1 MLTLAHNAGTKV
13 LWVGS
18 PPMGSSAFGAAMNSI
33 NAVVQHEV
41 QTHRDALFVPS
52 APLAALG
59 GRYRASAIINNHVQV
74 IREPDGIHI
83 NTTGSQLLALFVL
96 RTLSQQFGVPTT
108 PAIGMAL
115 R

>member
-1 MLTLAHNAGTKV
+1 
-13 LWVGS
+13 
-18 PPMGSSAFGAAMNSI
+18 MGSSAFGAAMSSI
-33 NAVVQHEV
+33 NTVIQREV
-41 QTHRDALFVPS
+41 QIHRDALFVPS

-96 RTLSQQFGVPTT
+96 QTLSQRFAIPSS

>member
-1 MLTLAHNAGTKV
+1 MLAIAHTTNTKV

-18 PPMGSSAFGAAMNSI
+18 PPMGSPAFSSAMTAI
-33 NAVVQHEV
+33 NTVVAREV
-41 QTHRDALFVPS
+41 QRHRDALFVTS
-52 APLAALG
+52 QPLEAAD
-59 GRYRASAIINNHVQV
+59 GRYRASAIINNQPQV

-83 NTTGSQLLALFVL
+83 NTTGSQLLALYVL
-96 RTLSQQFGVPTT
+96 RTLSQQFSVPST